1 MPTSQ
6 SLLAAHQS
14 SAKNMQ
20 LTRYSK
26 VKPGMIFR
34 SGASTIEWKTS
45 RYASLLDT
53 CCRTMRILPRDCE
66 KASNRSTSR
75 FCLSLPRIIS
85 LSLQLAHRVTS
96 GSRVELL
103 RVILSRKRM
112 VVDRI
117 FSTGRVCGGV
127 ARRDQCGGSWLSER
141 SRVRITGRNPMFES
155 LMLDRSPASRSS
167 L

>member
-14 SAKNMQ
+14 SAKNTQ
-20 LTRYSK
+20 LTRYSN
-26 VKPGMIFR
+26 VRPGMIFR
-34 SGASTIEWKTS
+34 RGASTMEWNTS

-66 KASNRSTSR
+66 KASKRSTSL
-75 FCLSLPRIIS
+75 CLSLRIIC
-85 LSLQLAHRVTS
+85 LSLQLAVRVTS
-96 GSRVELL
+96 GSSVELL
-103 RVILSRKRM
+103 RVILSRKRI
-112 VVDRI
+112 VVDRT
-117 FSTGRVCGGV
+117 FSMGRVCGGV

-141 SRVRITGRNPMFES
+141 SRVLMTGRKPMFES
-155 LMLDRSPASRSS
+155 LILDRSPASRSS